1 MERSCGSAK
10 QLAHPPSY
18 VEDALAAL
26 ATDNSYRSAEQPAPS
41 AETLQVPDELN
52 QAIDTQTEEQ
62 GDPTEQ
68 QGESTSAL
76 LAAYALGRASM
87 TTDVER
93 RKSEYAKIRMPCKTG
108 VLGMLWTAANNGTI
122 AALDEKQKG
131 SMTVQ
136 AAAATNHSKAA
147 ATDDRS
153 KPSIDAIA
161 QGAVSTLL
169 KRDGADETIPA
180 SSTECYS
187 ASADRYTLLSFARLR
202 YTPTELTLIANSKNP
217 DGDGS
222 PKRTLVRDMQGRC
235 YTMPEMS
242 RCVGDFTVHAGF
254 LLSKFQ
260 EPDFNPLWIRQPDS
274 YDLPESI
281 CVWTPESSPKQM
293 TPVDERVCR
302 SQNKYVREMRKGR
315 LGHVNGMPIRPNDT
329 VGMFRG
335 GMTLRFS
342 TSSEEDILKE
352 TELPAIAAAG

>member
-1 MERSCGSAK
+1 
-10 QLAHPPSY
+10 
-18 VEDALAAL
+18 
-26 ATDNSYRSAEQPAPS
+26 
-41 AETLQVPDELN
+41 
-52 QAIDTQTEEQ
+52 
-62 GDPTEQ
+62 
-68 QGESTSAL
+68 
-76 LAAYALGRASM
+76 
-87 TTDVER
+87 
-93 RKSEYAKIRMPCKTG
+93 
-108 VLGMLWTAANNGTI
+108 MLWTAANNGTI
-122 AALDEKQKG
+122 AALDEKQKE
-131 SMTVQ
+131 STTVQ
-136 AAAATNHSKAA
+136 AAAAANHSKTA

-222 PKRTLVRDMQGRC
+222 PKRTLVRDIQGRC
-235 YTMPEMS
+235 YTMPGMS
-242 RCVGDFTVHAGF
+242 RCVGDFTVHADF

-342 TSSEEDILKE
+342 TEEDILKE

>member
-1 MERSCGSAK
+1 MKRSCGSAK
-10 QLAHPPSY
+10 QFAHPSSY

-26 ATDNSYRSAEQPAPS
+26 ATDNSDRSAEQPAPS

-52 QAIDTQTEEQ
+52 QATDTQTEEQ

-87 TTDVER
+87 TTDAKR
-93 RKSEYAKIRMPCKTG
+93 RKSECAKIRMPCKTG

-161 QGAVSTLL
+161 HETLL

-180 SSTECYS
+180 SSTEFYA

-222 PKRTLVRDMQGRC
+222 PKRTLVRDIQGRC

-302 SQNKYVREMRKGR
+302 VQNKYVRETRKGR

-342 TSSEEDILKE
+342 TEEDILKE

>member
-1 MERSCGSAK
+1 MKRSCGSAK
-10 QLAHPPSY
+10 QFAHPSSY

-26 ATDNSYRSAEQPAPS
+26 ATDNSDRSAEQPAPS

-52 QAIDTQTEEQ
+52 QATDTQTEEQ

-87 TTDVER
+87 TTDAKR
-93 RKSEYAKIRMPCKTG
+93 RKSECAEIRMPCKTG
-108 VLGMLWTAANNGTI
+108 DHNGTI
-122 AALDEKQKG
+122 AALDEKQKE
-131 SMTVQ
+131 STTVQ
-136 AAAATNHSKAA
+136 AAAAANHSKTA

-153 KPSIDAIA
+153 KPSIDAIE
-161 QGAVSTLL
+161 QGVESTLL
-169 KRDGADETIPA
+169 KPDGAGEIIPA
-180 SSTECYS
+180 SSTEFYA

-202 YTPTELTLIANSKNP
+202 YTLTELALIANSKNP
-217 DGDGS
+217 DVDGN
-222 PKRTLVRDMQGRC
+222 PKRTLVRDIQGRC
-235 YTMPEMS
+235 YTMPGMS
-242 RCVGDFTVHAGF
+242 RCVGDFTVHADF

-274 YDLPESI
+274 YDLLESI
-281 CVWTPESSPKQM
+281 CEWTPESSPKQM

-302 SQNKYVREMRKGR
+302 VQNKYVRETRKGR

-342 TSSEEDILKE
+342 TEEDILKE

>member
-1 MERSCGSAK
+1 MKRSCGSAK
-10 QLAHPPSY
+10 QFAHPSSY

-26 ATDNSYRSAEQPAPS
+26 ATDNSDRSAEQPAPS

-87 TTDVER
+87 TTDVKR
-93 RKSEYAKIRMPCKTG
+93 RKSECAKIRMPCKTG
-108 VLGMLWTAANNGTI
+108 DHNGTI

-187 ASADRYTLLSFARLR
+187 ATADRYTLLSFARLR

-217 DGDGS
+217 DVDGN
-222 PKRTLVRDMQGRC
+222 PKRTLVRDIQGRC

-274 YDLPESI
+274 
-281 CVWTPESSPKQM
+281 
-293 TPVDERVCR
+293 
-302 SQNKYVREMRKGR
+302 
-315 LGHVNGMPIRPNDT
+315 
-329 VGMFRG
+329 
-335 GMTLRFS
+335 
-342 TSSEEDILKE
+342 
-352 TELPAIAAAG
+352 

>member
-1 MERSCGSAK
+1 MKR
-10 QLAHPPSY
+10 SY

-26 ATDNSYRSAEQPAPS
+26 ATDNSNRSAQQPAPS
-41 AETLQVPDELN
+41 AESLQVPDELS
-52 QAIDTQTEEQ
+52 QTSDTQTEEQ
-62 GDPTEQ
+62 GDSTEQ

-76 LAAYALGRASM
+76 VAAYALGRASM
-87 TTDVER
+87 RTDAEG
-93 RKSEYAKIRMPCKTG
+93 RKAECAKVKMPCKTG

-122 AALDEKQKG
+122 AALDEQQKE

-136 AAAATNHSKAA
+136 VAAATNHSKAA

-161 QGAVSTLL
+161 QGAEPTLL
-169 KRDGADETIPA
+169 KPDGADETIPA
-180 SSTECYS
+180 SSTEFYS
-187 ASADRYTLLSFARLR
+187 ARADRYTLLSFARLR
-202 YTPTELTLIANSKNP
+202 YTLTELTLIANSKNP

-222 PKRTLVRDMQGRC
+222 PKRTLVRDTQGRY
-235 YTMPEMS
+235 YTMPGMS
-242 RCVGDFTVHAGF
+242 RCVGDFTIHADF

-293 TPVDERVCR
+293 SPVDARICR
-302 SQNKYVREMRKGR
+302 LQNKYVRETRKGH

-335 GMTLRFS
+335 GMILRFS
-342 TSSEEDILKE
+342 TEEDILKE